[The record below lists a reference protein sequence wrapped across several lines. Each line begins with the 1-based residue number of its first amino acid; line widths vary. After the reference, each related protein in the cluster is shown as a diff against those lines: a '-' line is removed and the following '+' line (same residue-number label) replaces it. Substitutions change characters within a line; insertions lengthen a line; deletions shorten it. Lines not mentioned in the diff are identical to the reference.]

1 MRFVK
6 PLQPVPFCRKSLLSA
21 TTNDEIQAIAPSPKR
36 NIKMENNAKT
46 PPPPPLTHF
55 LCLPL
60 VNENSLPLIE
70 SSLNTFCANIPPK
83 NHGPQEHHPLRPIPL
98 LFPDAAIRP
107 LGTLHLTLGVMRLNT
122 PERLAAAMDLLRD
135 LDLGSMLRDAQTV
148 AATTACRGG
157 EEPLATRNSGD
168 EVAVKPLSISLE
180 SLAALPRPKQATVLY
195 AKPVDPT
202 NRLYQFGFLLQAK
215 FFQAGLIEGE
225 QNQKQH
231 KKKLPKRNQKQNC
244 LDWGNDEEK
253 DDDGDPYNEDDE
265 KIRHPSSA
273 ITTIQKQQQRD
284 DFLPQSAPVNLPAR
298 PRPRPLLLHATV
310 VNTIYLRRGPGAFG
324 KGKSRKPF
332 TFDARRI
339 IAHYEDYY
347 IDDNYTQV
355 RPYGVNTPGMSA
367 DNYNNKEDSETE
379 SQSSESSSPPSDLN
393 PSNVNNDNER
403 DRHRTIQKYP
413 FVWAQNVTLDRLC
426 ICEMGARTIVDEN
439 SHHIRG
445 NIPRAAARLGQ
456 EYRVVAERSLLDLT
470 SPISTDCTGPR
481 VSLDEQDDSLKKEER
496 GVN

>member
-1 MRFVK
+1 
-6 PLQPVPFCRKSLLSA
+6 
-21 TTNDEIQAIAPSPKR
+21 
-36 NIKMENNAKT
+36 MENNAKM

-70 SSLNTFCANIPPK
+70 SSLNTFRANIPPE

-135 LDLGSMLRDAQTV
+135 LDLGSMLRDAQAA
-148 AATTACRGG
+148 AATTAGRGG
-157 EEPLATRNSGD
+157 EEPLATRNSGE
-168 EVAVKPLSISLE
+168 EVAVRPLSISLE

-231 KKKLPKRNQKQNC
+231 KMKLPKRNQKQTR
-244 LDWGNDEEK
+244 LDWGNDGEK
-253 DDDGDPYNEDDE
+253 DDNGDPYNEDDE

-273 ITTIQKQQQRD
+273 IITIQKQQQRD
-284 DFLPQSAPVNLPAR
+284 DFSSQSAPVNLPTR

-310 VNTIYLRRGPGAFG
+310 VNTIYLRRGHGAFG

-339 IAHYEDYY
+339 ITHYEDYY
-347 IDDNYTQV
+347 IDDKHTRV
-355 RPYGVNTPGMSA
+355 RPYVVNTPSMST
-367 DNYNNKEDSETE
+367 DNYNKEDSETE

-393 PSNVNNDNER
+393 PSNINNDDEQ
-403 DRHRTIQKYP
+403 DRQKTIPKYP
-413 FVWAQNVTLDRLC
+413 FIWVQNVTLDRLC
-426 ICEMGARTIVDEN
+426 ICEMGAKTIIDDN
-439 SHHIRG
+439 NHHIPRG
-445 NIPRAAARLGQ
+445 AARLGQ

-470 SPISTDCTGPR
+470 SPISTDYTRP
-481 VSLDEQDDSLKKEER
+481 
-496 GVN
+496 